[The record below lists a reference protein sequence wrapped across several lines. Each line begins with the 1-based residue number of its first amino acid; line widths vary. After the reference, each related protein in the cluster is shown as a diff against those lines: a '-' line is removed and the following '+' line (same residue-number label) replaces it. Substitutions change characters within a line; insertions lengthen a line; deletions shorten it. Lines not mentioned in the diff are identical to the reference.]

1 MRVLFS
7 QRYLR
12 AIESKALSVEIPE
25 IARRKVWAQLT
36 TLNAPMRVQRDP
48 YDNWT
53 DNSSVLEEAESDLLT
68 EHGWQRLPVTPY
80 PAEAQYH
87 EALRLLVLDGEGPYV
102 FDTIEVAS
110 GYMDAA
116 DKEKLRQKIN
126 QIFELHDCPWRI
138 SDGEFFKLDGD
149 FVGAR
154 LASNAHDSLAVNQF
168 AGAAH
173 EYSKARQYLGNGDI
187 REAIFLAGHSFESV
201 MKVLTK
207 LDHANGDRLI
217 KELGAQGYFDDLPEA
232 IRAGF
237 MDQVLRALPF
247 LRNKL
252 GGHGQGKDIV
262 AIPLAYGDL
271 AIQLA
276 AAFHNF
282 LITKHLERDAAA
294 RREMEPSKR
303 AMLPTDDDPPF

>member
-1 MRVLFS
+1 M
-7 QRYLR
+7 
-12 AIESKALSVEIPE
+12 
-25 IARRKVWAQLT
+25 
-36 TLNAPMRVQRDP
+36 
-48 YDNWT
+48 
-53 DNSSVLEEAESDLLT
+53 
-68 EHGWQRLPVTPY
+68 
-80 PAEAQYH
+80 
-87 EALRLLVLDGEGPYV
+87 

-110 GYMDAA
+110 GYMDAPGKDA
-116 DKEKLRQKIN
+116 LRQKVN

-154 LASNAHDSLAVNQF
+154 LAASAHDSLAVNQF

-173 EYSKARQYLGNGDI
+173 EYAKARQYVGNGDI
-187 REAIFLAGHSFESV
+187 REAIFFAGHSFESV

-217 KELGAQGYFDDLPEA
+217 KELGAQGYFDDLPET

-262 AIPLAYGDL
+262 AIPPAYGDL
-271 AIQLA
+271 AIQIA
-276 AAFHNF
+276 AAFQNF
-282 LITKHLERDAAA
+282 LITKHLERAPAP
-294 RREMEPSKR
+294 RLEPEPS
-303 AMLPTDDDPPF
+303 APTTLPADDDLPF